1 MWLANSNLWGKIVT
15 ESNEETD
22 NETMKN
28 TACIQRKSRPT
39 ICLKSNLDD
48 HTACQFNSNFGSAE
62 KGSLQVGA
70 IIHGLFWES
79 LVTENSRCIKT
90 TSIGR

>member
-1 MWLANSNLWGKIVT
+1 MT

>member
-1 MWLANSNLWGKIVT
+1 MWLANSNLWGKMVT

-28 TACIQRKSRPT
+28 TACIQRPT

-48 HTACQFNSNFGSAE
+48 HTASQFNFNFGSAE
-62 KGSLQVGA
+62 KGSLQVGT
-70 IIHGLFWES
+70 IVHGLFWQS
-79 LVTENSRCIKT
+79 LVTENSRRIKT

>member
-28 TACIQRKSRPT
+28 TACIQRPT
-39 ICLKSNLDD
+39 NK
-48 HTACQFNSNFGSAE
+48 E
-62 KGSLQVGA
+62 
-70 IIHGLFWES
+70 
-79 LVTENSRCIKT
+79 IKT
-90 TSIGR
+90 HNLLKV